1 MWLQWFTYNTH
12 INSLAL
18 NIKNICQDIKE
29 YVLGIKKTLI
39 RFVIIVASSNL
50 MVSIASSEEVSLGST
65 QAPITL
71 IEYGSLTCGNCISF
85 HKQVFPQIKKH
96 YIETDTVRFIY
107 RHFPTS
113 GSAVYG
119 ARAAQC
125 AGNKYYEMLDKL
137 FSTVADWYQSENRDA
152 IFVKQATSLGLNS
165 KEFLKC
171 ISDKKLLDDI
181 LNQQHTARSDLD
193 VTGTPT
199 FFINGKIV
207 RGKKSF
213 VEIKVLIN
221 EALNKNN

>member
-1 MWLQWFTYNTH
+1 MKPSTH
-12 INSLAL
+12 F
-18 NIKNICQDIKE
+18 CEEPKE
-29 YVLGIKKTLI
+29 YVVGIKKTWMRLA
-39 RFVIIVASSNL
+39 IIVAASNL
-50 MVSIASSEEVSLGST
+50 MVSFASSEEVSLGST

-85 HKQVFPQIKKH
+85 HMQVFPRVKRH
-96 YIETDTVRFIY
+96 YIEAGAVRFIY

-113 GSAVYG
+113 GSAVHG

-125 AGNKYYEMLDKL
+125 AGDKYYEMLDEL
-137 FSTVADWYQSENRDA
+137 FSTVADWSQSENRDS

-165 KEFLKC
+165 KKFLTC

-181 LNQQHTARSDLD
+181 LNQQHAASIDLG

-213 VEIKVLIN
+213 VEMKALIS
-221 EALNKNN
+221 ETLNKDN